1 MRMIFPWAA
10 INLFLTKDLGARLS
24 FKPRLRFSNFS
35 SCRSIMKSICLLIAL
50 MSPLVAATPRND
62 SLRCEYHVDPLAIG
76 TKKPRFSWKLAPV
89 SPADRDLQQVA
100 YEIQVSRVGGD
111 FEKSPLWSSGK
122 VASAATDQIE
132 YGGVALA
139 SRDHAKW
146 RVRVWGASEEV
157 SPWSA
162 PASFGVGLLEPG
174 DWNAQWISAKD
185 EGSFTTSEN
194 IQNFIGHPKK
204 GRITVSPAK
213 YFRKEFELS
222 SVVRAMVHA
231 TALGVY
237 TLEINGQRVS
247 ADRLAP
253 GWSAYQRRIH
263 SQTYDV
269 TDLVREGKNAMGATL
284 ADGWYAGYV
293 AYGLF
298 TGQEGRIPELEG
310 RNYYGVSTAVRVQL
324 EVEMSDGSRQ
334 ILGTDPSWKVSSGP
348 ITESD
353 ILMGESYDARKELI
367 GWTRSGFDDSSWNS
381 AISKTGTDSKI
392 EPHPGVPVRPIEELP
407 SKTVNEHKPGVFVFD
422 LGQNISGVVRLKVK
436 GKAGQKVRIRYA
448 EVLHN
453 DGRLSTENLRCA
465 RAVDSYTLKG
475 DANGETWVPEFTY
488 HGFQYVELTGFP
500 GTPNL
505 DAVTGIVIHSDTP
518 LHGEFVCSDPMLNR
532 LYQNM
537 LWTQRANFFEMPTD
551 CPQRDERMGW
561 TGDAQIYVRAATFNA
576 DIASF
581 YTKWLRDLNDDA
593 WDYGAYPAYAP
604 RPLARPNEHHAAGW
618 MDAGVICP
626 WTIWQVYGDIRVIR
640 EHWRKMN
647 DFMAWRAARDPGLQ
661 GASDDCAFGDWLSLS
676 EVKTT
681 IPFIDLA
688 YHAYDAKLM
697 KEMAVAI
704 GDRDAAKK
712 YKNHADKVTKAFQS
726 AYLQSGGK
734 LAVHNQTAY
743 AMALFFDLI
752 PSGERAS
759 AASHLAQLIREN
771 GSRMTTGFLG
781 TRPLLPALS
790 ATDHHDLAGVL
801 MQQRE
806 YPSWGYEVDN
816 GATTIWERWN
826 SYIKGSGVHEP
837 SMNSFSH
844 YAFGAVC
851 EWMMGELV
859 GIDRASPGFDRV
871 KVAPRPTGTITHAA
885 ASMETRHGKLACS
898 WRIDGDKF
906 LAEVVVPPN
915 TTAEL
920 TLPVSGVVHE
930 DGSPAV
936 LGSGIRTIQ
945 RNRLTLGS
953 GVYQFSADR

>member
-1 MRMIFPWAA
+1 MKPLFFLFACNMAMPAA
-10 INLFLTKDLGARLS
+10 VPNTTD
-24 FKPRLRFSNFS
+24 
-35 SCRSIMKSICLLIAL
+35 
-50 MSPLVAATPRND
+50 
-62 SLRCEYHVDPLAIG
+62 LRCEYLANPLAIS
-76 TKKPRFSWKLAPV
+76 TTKPRFSWKLAAALPT
-89 SPADRDLQQVA
+89 DRDLRQSA
-100 YEIQVSRVGGD
+100 YEIQVA
-111 FEKSPLWSSGK
+111 EKPGAFDTENLWSTGK
-122 VASAATDQIE
+122 VVSSATNQIE
-132 YGGVALA
+132 YAGKPLA
-139 SRDHAKW
+139 SRNRAFW
-146 RVRVWGASEEV
+146 RVRVWGIDGEASA
-157 SPWSA
+157 WSE
-162 PASFGVGLLEPG
+162 PASMGVGLLESK
-174 DWNAQWISAKD
+174 DWSALWISSED
-185 EGSFTTSEN
+185 EHSFTTKDN
-194 IQNFIGHPKK
+194 VQNFINDPKR
-204 GRITVSPAK
+204 GILTVTPAK
-213 YFRKEFELS
+213 YFRKEFES
-222 SVVRAMVHA
+222 QVIVRATIHA

-237 TLEINGQRVS
+237 SLELNGQRVS
-247 ADRLAP
+247 DELLAP

-269 TDLVREGKNAMGATL
+269 TRLVRAGKNAIGATL

-298 TGQEGRIPELEG
+298 TGQEGLIPGLDG
-310 RNYYGVSTAVRVQL
+310 RNYYGTSTAVRVQL
-324 EVEMSDGSRQ
+324 ELEMADGSRKT
-334 ILGTDPSWKVSSGP
+334 IATDPTWKTSLGP

-353 ILMGESYDARKELI
+353 ILMGESYDARKEL
-367 GWTRSGFDDSSWNS
+367 GAWTTAGYDDSKWEL
-381 AISKTGTDSKI
+381 AVSKTGSDSKV
-392 EPHPGVPVRPIEELP
+392 EPHPGVPVRAIEEMP
-407 SKTVNEHKPGVFVFD
+407 AKTVREHKPGVFIFD
-422 LGQNISGVVRLKVK
+422 LGQNISGVIRLKVK
-436 GKAGQKVRIRYA
+436 GKAGDKVTIRYA

-465 RAVDSYTLKG
+465 RAVDSYILKG
-475 DANGETWVPEFTY
+475 DPEGETWTPAFTY

-500 GTPNL
+500 GTPGL
-505 DAVTGIVIHSDTP
+505 DAVTGIVIHSDVTY
-518 LHGEFVCSDPMLNR
+518 HGSFECSDPMLNR

-537 LWTQRANFFEMPTD
+537 VWTQRANFFEMPTD

-593 WDYGAYPAYAP
+593 WDYGAYAAYAP

-626 WTIWQVYGDIRVIR
+626 WTIWQVYGDTRVIA

-647 DFMAWRAARDPGLQ
+647 DFMDWRIARDPQLKG
-661 GASDDCAFGDWLSLS
+661 GTDDCAFGDWLAVGN
-676 EVKTT
+676 VKTP

-697 KEMAVAI
+697 AEMAAAI
-704 GDRDAAKK
+704 GQQKDAAK
-712 YKNHADKVTKAFQS
+712 YRALATKVSSAFQK
-726 AYLQSGGK
+726 AYLKNDGK

-752 PSGERAS
+752 PAEQRA
-759 AASHLAQLIREN
+759 AAAGNLAALVKEN
-771 GSRMTTGFLG
+771 GNKMSTGFLG

-790 ATDHHDLAGVL
+790 ATGHHDLAGIL

-851 EWMMGELV
+851 EWMMGELA
-859 GIDRASPGFDRV
+859 GIDRAAPGFDRI
-871 KVAPRPTGTITHAA
+871 KIAPRPTGTITRAA

-898 WRIDGDKF
+898 WKIEGGNF
-906 LAEVVVPPN
+906 LAEIIIPPN
-915 TTAEL
+915 TTAEV
-920 TLPVSGVVHE
+920 TLPVTGAIQEGGAPASGRP
-930 DGSPAV
+930 GIGGIKGNQFN
-936 LGSGIRTIQ
+936 LGSGI
-945 RNRLTLGS
+945 
-953 GVYQFSADR
+953 YHFSACR